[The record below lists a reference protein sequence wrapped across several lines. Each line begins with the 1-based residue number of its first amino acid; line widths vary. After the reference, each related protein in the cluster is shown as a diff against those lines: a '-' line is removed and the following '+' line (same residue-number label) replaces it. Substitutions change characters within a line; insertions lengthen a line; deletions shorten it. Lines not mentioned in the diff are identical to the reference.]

1 MISQFQRLSEWMM
14 LEEEPEPVVEEV
26 KKKNELPW
34 YIIREDGLSKMIFD
48 GLTNMVY
55 VVSFFLTCFT
65 LAFNMQPLEIT
76 GQTEV
81 VIDVLILLDIIT
93 QFVTTRTVRGEQ
105 IQSISEIGP
114 LYLKG
119 SFFFDS
125 IACIPGLITL
135 E

>member
-1 MISQFQRLSEWMM
+1 MM

-105 IQSISEIGP
+105 I
-114 LYLKG
+114 
-119 SFFFDS
+119 
-125 IACIPGLITL
+125 
-135 E
+135 

>member
-1 MISQFQRLSEWMM
+1 M